1 MLTLLETKL
10 HLRVDL
16 DDDDDLIES
25 LIAAA
30 TAIIASHLDNPAIV
44 LNTNAPAAVKSAAL
58 LLVADLY
65 ENRSAQVEKPLHN
78 NLTFDRLLNPYRVM
92 SA

>member
-1 MLTLLETKL
+1 MLTLAETKN

-16 DDDDDLIES
+16 NDDDGLIQS
-25 LIAAA
+25 LMTAAN
-30 TAIIASHLDNPAIV
+30 AIIASHLDNPAIV
-44 LNTNAPAAVKSAAL
+44 LNTNAPAAIKSAAL

-65 ENRSAQVEKPLHN
+65 ENRSAQNEKPLHN